1 MKMCPDADAIWTDIR
16 HCINKVVPTMVD
28 IDMRPE
34 TPFDSLGISSIEMI
48 TIVFEVEELYDIV
61 IVDAGLDVFQTGAE
75 FVKLVQTLLDKK
87 VAA

>member
-1 MKMCPDADAIWTDIR
+1 MTTHIDADTVWTEIR
-16 HCINKVVPTMVD
+16 HCINKVVPALVEVD
-28 IDMRPE
+28 IRPE

-61 IVDAGLDVFQTGAE
+61 IVDAGLDVFQSGDE
-75 FVKLVQTLLDKK
+75 FVKLVQVLLDKK